1 MATTTTLP
9 SVAALWSRAIATP
22 QKAVSDSLVGRL
34 WNVEYASPPVANS
47 NPETEL
53 LFFSIEFSCGQELNL
68 KHRGTMNVHDRS
80 RSCGH

>member
-53 LFFSIEFSCGQELNL
+53 LFFSI
-68 KHRGTMNVHDRS
+68 
-80 RSCGH
+80 